1 MPALTAAG
9 CDVLERLVTA
19 RRAHLAELAADWDP
33 ERDADA
39 ATYLRSAVQHLVP
52 HVRRPA

>member
-33 ERDADA
+33 ERDRDA
-39 ATYLRSAVQHLVP
+39 AAYLRSAVQDHVP
-52 HVRRPA
+52 DVRRPA